1 MSIIN
6 AVIFITNVD
15 TSPELRNACYSC
27 KTKAE
32 LNGML
37 SAQNMVFSKEDFAE
51 AVNFL
56 LLKCQTYE
64 QADRVKE
71 VEAWFGLFR

>member
-27 KTKAE
+27 KTEVE

-37 SAQNMVFSKEDFAE
+37 KAQNMIFSKEDFAE

-71 VEAWFGLFR
+71 VEAWFSLFR

>member
-1 MSIIN
+1 MSILN
-6 AVIFITNVD
+6 AMIFITNVD
-15 TSPELRNACYSC
+15 TSAELRNSCYSC
-27 KTKAE
+27 HSESELFEMLKA
-32 LNGML
+32 
-37 SAQNMVFSKEDFAE
+37 QDMVFSREDFAE